1 MALGL
6 AFGAVTDAAFLQWA
20 ILAQKLLVARHGA
33 ERFNVQLKPK
43 FPPWPTIGV
52 LGIVFV
58 SMARRRPTSCARRRC
73 CSACCCRWC
82 WCTR

>member
-33 ERFNVQLKPK
+33 ERFNAQLNPK
-43 FPPWPTIGV
+43 FPPWPA
-52 LGIVFV
+52 
-58 SMARRRPTSCARRRC
+58 SA
-73 CSACCCRWC
+73 CSASCSCRWP
-82 WCTR
+82 